1 MNSYSNYGSNYGPHR
16 GYTGYTGYNQ
26 SIYQPIQPQTISAQ
40 NQPATNKMLV
50 TGKDAALNMPAPN
63 GSDLVYFDQDKDLMY
78 NVITDWNGR
87 KTIRVFALSESSDTA
102 QAAVKP
108 EDFAA
113 LLKRVEALEAQ
124 GAKQNA
130 E

>member
-87 KTIRVFALSESSDTA
+87 KTIRVFELSEYSDNPP
-102 QAAVKP
+102 QMVKP
-108 EDFAA
+108 DDFAA

>member
-1 MNSYSNYGSNYGPHR
+1 MSNYFGYGPYRGYGSYSP
-16 GYTGYTGYNQ
+16 

-87 KTIRVFALSESSDTA
+87 KTIRVFALSESSGDTM
-102 QAAVKP
+102 QAVKP